1 MNMDARNA
9 ANLRSATAT
18 WDGQQPPEQQDDFLD
33 TDEGRNWL
41 YDDSREL
48 VAGSD
53 IPAAVVTHDS
63 LLEQVSELIEQRRAD
78 CYSPALEML
87 LCQIAASSGRYPE
100 LYRLLLEF
108 LGVEIPA
115 DGSYSLTWTPIHDV
129 ARTLLASNVDTYLAA
144 MQGDADDYYP

>member
-1 MNMDARNA
+1 MNTQARTA
-9 ANLRSATAT
+9 ANLRSAQPN
-18 WDGQQPPEQQDDFLD
+18 WDGQLPQEQQDDFLD

-41 YDDSREL
+41 YDDSRGL

-53 IPAAVVTHDS
+53 IPAAGVTHDS
-63 LLEQVSELIEQRRAD
+63 LLEHVAGLIGDRMSD
-78 CYSPALEML
+78 CQTPALEIL

-115 DGSYSLTWTPIHDV
+115 TGPDLQWTPIHDL
-129 ARTLLASNVDTYLAA
+129 ASTLLACNVDTYLAT
-144 MQGDADDYYP
+144 MQEDADDYYP